1 MAAASAARAATIDA
15 WIRSTLDGDQRA
27 IRTRIRLLAVERGLT
42 QSDIQAALTVP
53 LWSHEL
59 RQTPP
64 RQPRLVD
71 LRGDLKGLLK
81 TVRMRSPSRQQQDDA
96 SLDIRRAQLLEFERR
111 VKIRDKRH
119 LPVVLVY
126 LRRVAKKSA

>member
-1 MAAASAARAATIDA
+1 
-15 WIRSTLDGDQRA
+15 
-27 IRTRIRLLAVERGLT
+27 
-42 QSDIQAALTVP
+42 
-53 LWSHEL
+53 
-59 RQTPP
+59 
-64 RQPRLVD
+64 LVD

-96 SLDIRRAQLLEFERR
+96 SLDIRRAQLLEFERL